1 MARFRFVAATAGN
14 DRREGALEAATVAE
28 AAAELRRRGLFVVRL
43 DPETSSRS
51 LWATLNRDV
60 AFAKPI
66 SSRELVSLTLEWA
79 GLLEAG
85 VTLDEALALSS
96 AGRRPAGVLKVTAAI
111 REAVKGGAALH
122 EALKGHPRC
131 FPPVYVA
138 LVQAGE
144 AAGALGP
151 VLRRLAKDLEGA
163 QDFSEKI
170 RGALLYPAFLVVTA
184 TGAIVVLLTVVVP
197 NLEELVSERGSET
210 LPLMTRA
217 VIAISHA
224 LRDYGLAAAALLA
237 AALVLGALSARVPAT
252 RRLMDRAVLTLPI
265 AGELARASDAG
276 RYLRTLSAL
285 VGGGVALPRALPL
298 AAPSI
303 GNGALNRDVEAAHAK
318 ILVGTAFGDALA
330 ASRALPDDALVLA
343 RMGERTGK
351 LAEAL
356 GHAASLLETR
366 VRRRMEAIATLIGP
380 MLTVGFGLVAGVIVY
395 AMLSTIL
402 GVNELAYQ

>member
-1 MARFRFVAATAGN
+1 MARFRFVGVTAGN
-14 DRREGALEAATVAE
+14 ERQEGVLEADAVSD
-28 AAAELRRRGLFVVRL
+28 AAASLRRRGLFVVRVE
-43 DPETSSRS
+43 PESQKRS

-60 AFAKPI
+60 ALSSPI
-66 SSRELVSLTLEWA
+66 PRRALVSLTLEWA

-85 VTLDEALALSS
+85 VTLDEALALSAS
-96 AGRRPAGVLKVTAAI
+96 GKRAAGVLKTVRSI
-111 REAVKGGAALH
+111 REAVKGGASLH
-122 EALKGHPRC
+122 EALKSHPRC

-151 VLRRLAKDLEGA
+151 ALRRLAKDLEAG
-163 QDFSEKI
+163 QEFSEKI
-170 RGALLYPAFLVVTA
+170 RGALLYPIFLVVTA

-197 NLEELVSERGSET
+197 NLEELVTERGADT
-210 LPLMTRA
+210 LPFATKA
-217 VIAISHA
+217 VIAVSHA
-224 LRDYGLAAAALLA
+224 LRDFGLISAAAM
-237 AALVLGALSARVPAT
+237 LVAVLVGAIAVRTEAVR
-252 RRLMDRAVLTLPI
+252 RRLDRLLLRLPVM
-265 AGELARASDAG
+265 GSLVRASNAG

-298 AAPSI
+298 AVP
-303 GNGALNRDVEAAHAK
+303 ALSNTALAADIDAAHQK
-318 ILVGTAFGDALA
+318 VLVGAAFGDALA
-330 ASRALPDDALVLA
+330 ASGALPDDALVLA

-351 LAEAL
+351 LADAL
-356 GHAASLLETR
+356 GHAASLMETG

-402 GVNELAYQ
+402 GINELAYQ